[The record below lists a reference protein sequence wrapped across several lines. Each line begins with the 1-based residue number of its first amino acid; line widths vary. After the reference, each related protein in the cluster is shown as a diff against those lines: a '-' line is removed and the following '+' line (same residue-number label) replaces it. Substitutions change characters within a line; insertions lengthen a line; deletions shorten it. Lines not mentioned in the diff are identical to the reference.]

1 MIADYQITR
10 LFNYP
15 ISGAS
20 VVRRA
25 RVRAGANDRGPVW
38 IEGPAR
44 GRVDLVERHSRQE
57 IGQAGIVV
65 EPEAEEF
72 PGLQKVRDGRV
83 RFQSARDRADE
94 IPPRVV
100 QLLLRDAVANQ
111 ADDLFVDRCAGA
123 IDVSRSDPG

>member
-1 MIADYQITR
+1 GRRRRFLYHLLRRPQNRPTSETRVSVIADYQINR

-25 RVRAGANDRGPVW
+25 RVRAGDNDRGPVW

-72 PGLQKVRDGRV
+72 PGLQEVRDGRV
-83 RFQSARDRADE
+83 RFQRARD
-94 IPPRVV
+94 
-100 QLLLRDAVANQ
+100 
-111 ADDLFVDRCAGA
+111 
-123 IDVSRSDPG
+123 